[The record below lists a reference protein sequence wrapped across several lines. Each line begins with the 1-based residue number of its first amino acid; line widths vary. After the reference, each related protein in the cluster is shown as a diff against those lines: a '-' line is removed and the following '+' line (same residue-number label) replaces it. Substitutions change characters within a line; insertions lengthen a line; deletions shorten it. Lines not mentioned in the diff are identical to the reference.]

1 MSISFSRKVVDW
13 LSQNYNTESRLI
25 AFIQKRK
32 KCRKMFYAL
41 SILSFF
47 VVMST
52 FRLLTLPVVTLTED
66 PNTIETCEN
75 SASSEVIPPG
85 GDTESTPGTE
95 PGPNEET
102 TPGTEPGTDEETT
115 PDTETGTDEENT
127 PGTEPGT
134 DEETTPG
141 AEPGTDEET
150 TPGAEPGTDEE
161 SAPGTEPGT
170 DEETTPG
177 AEPSTDEESAPG
189 AEPGTDEETTSGTEP
204 GTDEE
209 TTPGTEPIPVTEVE
223 KNTDPDVPLDSLIK
237 APEIIHP
244 SEYTYGDGNGLTVT
258 AVPQEPAS
266 IPVDAEFH
274 VDRITQ
280 ESAPDRYA
288 QLQQLLVEEGGL
300 ASSTG
305 FSAYD
310 IYFLLDGLKVEP
322 DGSEV
327 GVTIVDTTDNAVPPE
342 EAQVFHILNE
352 NADPSLQKLTVENT
366 PDSSVDMSDADQG
379 ITFTT
384 DSFSTFAVAPTLPV
398 SSTLIY
404 KQVPSDAPVFTNSE
418 YDVGRPLGIAG
429 HFSLVAFDT
438 LYISADCNGNILA
451 QTLSK
456 VGDFGTNGLSP
467 LSEVSYVQNYW
478 AMNANGPRVNELLV
492 LGSDNAIDT
501 TDGGSHF
508 TVKGHKLSNATAL
521 WQDYD
526 TSSTPFIDLQAVK
539 SEAESLSYS
548 LSAIPDQNISVS
560 LVNSGDQ
567 TKSGVTLTDP
577 DGVGVY
583 NTTANALSAY
593 NYCNVRGLTF
603 NGSALSDGTMMIN
616 VDCTG
621 WGSRT
626 FDMPECKIYSES
638 EEALKFKEVTTFTN
652 GRVLWNFTNCD
663 GVTISTKLEYCSILA
678 PGANIIVNHN
688 INGTVIGNNVT
699 IKAQNHRDDFV
710 GKLPK
715 SCSYTVNKVWKDLN
729 GNVLTTADLADW
741 SVEVELRDQDGNPMD
756 NQILSNRN
764 NWGYTWSNLD
774 QNKTYIAVEI
784 GVYRNGDHTNLIDRF
799 TPTSVDTGGGCTITN
814 GQTYSYELPDTGG
827 AGTYL
832 YTATGLSLVLLSSIL
847 LWKKKRK

>member
-1 MSISFSRKVVDW
+1 MLQK
-13 LSQNYNTESRLI
+13 YNTESQLI
-25 AFIQKRK
+25 VFIQKRK
-32 KCRKMFYAL
+32 RWKKMFCTL
-41 SILSFF
+41 SILSFL
-47 VVMST
+47 VAMST
-52 FRLLTLPVVTLTED
+52 FRLLTLPALTLTED
-66 PNTIETCEN
+66 PNTMEN
-75 SASSEVIPPG
+75 SQNSATSEEALSGEDAENTDEGTGTGDVTSGTEPG
-85 GDTESTPGTE
+85 SDEGNTPGTE
-95 PGPNEET
+95 PGSDEG
-102 TPGTEPGTDEETT
+102 TPGTEPGTEEGDMPGAEPGDEEGNT
-115 PDTETGTDEENT
+115 PDPEPGEEGDTPDPEPGSEEGDT
-127 PGTEPGT
+127 PGTEPG
-134 DEETTPG
+134 DEEGNTPG
-141 AEPGTDEET
+141 AGPL
-150 TPGAEPGTDEE
+150 PGAE
-161 SAPGTEPGT
+161 A
-170 DEETTPG
+170 
-177 AEPSTDEESAPG
+177 
-189 AEPGTDEETTSGTEP
+189 
-204 GTDEE
+204 
-209 TTPGTEPIPVTEVE
+209 E
-223 KNTDPDVPLDSLIK
+223 KNTDLGILLDSLIK
-237 APEIIHP
+237 PPEIIQP
-244 SEYTYGDGNGLTVT
+244 SEYTYDNGNGLTVT
-258 AVPQEPAS
+258 AVLQDPAS
-266 IPVDAEFH
+266 IPMDAEFH
-274 VDRITQ
+274 AGRITQ

-300 ASSTG
+300 VSSTG
-305 FSAYD
+305 FSAYE

-322 DGSEV
+322 YGSEV
-327 GVTIVDTTDNAVPPE
+327 GVTIVDTTDSAVAPE
-342 EAQVFHILNE
+342 EAQVFHVLNE
-352 NADPSLQKLTVENT
+352 NADPSLQKLSVENAAY
-366 PDSSVDMSDADQG
+366 SSADMSNADQG

-398 SSTLIY
+398 SSTLTY

-467 LSEVSYVQNYW
+467 LSEVSYVQNYS
-478 AMNANGPRVNELLV
+478 AMNANGPRDNELLV

-539 SEAESLSYS
+539 SEAEGLSYS

-593 NYCNVRGLTF
+593 DYCNVRGLTF
-603 NGSALSDGTMMIN
+603 NGSALSDGTVIIN

-621 WGSRT
+621 WDSRT

-663 GVTISTKLEYCSILA
+663 GVTISTRLEYCSILA

-710 GKLPK
+710 GKIPK
-715 SCSYTVNKVWKDLN
+715 SYAYTVNKVWKDLN
-729 GNVLTTADLADW
+729 GNVLTTADLTDW
-741 SVEVELRDQDGNPMD
+741 SVEVELRDQDD
-756 NQILSNRN
+756 NLVEKQILSNSN
-764 NWGYTWSNLD
+764 NWRYTWSNLD
-774 QNKTYIAVEI
+774 QNKTYTAVEI
-784 GVYRNGDHTNLIDRF
+784 GVYRNGDSTNLIGQF
-799 TPTSVDTGGGCTITN
+799 TPISVDSDGSCTITN
-814 GQTYSYELPDTGG
+814 SQTNSYELPDTGG
-827 AGTYL
+827 SGTYL
-832 YTATGLSLVLLSSIL
+832 YNATGLSFLILSSIL
-847 LWKKKRK
+847 LWKKKKKRRNAA